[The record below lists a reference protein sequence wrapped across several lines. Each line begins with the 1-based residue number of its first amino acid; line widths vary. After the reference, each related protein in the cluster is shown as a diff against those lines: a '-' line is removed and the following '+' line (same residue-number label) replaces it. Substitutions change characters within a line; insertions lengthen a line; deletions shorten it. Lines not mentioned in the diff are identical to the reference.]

1 MSRQVLV
8 LGGTGTLGA
17 PVVHAM
23 AERGHT
29 VRVLVRSAEKARRI
43 LGSVAE
49 VVEGDS
55 TDGGSLR
62 NAVNG
67 CDAVHISLPMES
79 ELIATQHVV
88 ELATANKLDRISYV
102 SATSVCQEN
111 RWFEIVDVKARAE
124 EVLRRSGIPHT
135 VFRPTWVMEVL
146 PNFVKPDRAVVIRGK
161 NPPEL
166 HFFAAEDFGRAVATS
181 YEDDRAL
188 GKRLYIHG
196 PEGITLPDALERF
209 FRGCHPDLKVIRLKL
224 WQARWVARLTGRMNY
239 VARLIAFFD
248 RVGELGDPAEANAL
262 LGAPPTTLDEW
273 IESQGDERAK
283 ALG

>member
-1 MSRQVLV
+1 
-8 LGGTGTLGA
+8 
-17 PVVHAM
+17 M
-23 AERGHT
+23 AD
-29 VRVLVRSAEKARRI
+29 
-43 LGSVAE
+43 

-55 TDGGSLR
+55 MDKGSVQ
-62 NAVNG
+62 NAMAG

-88 ELATANKLDRISYV
+88 DLATAHKLDRISYV
-102 SATSVCQEN
+102 SATSVCEEN

-124 EVLRRSGIPHT
+124 ELLRRSGIPHT
-135 VFRPTWVMEVL
+135 IFRPTWVMEVL
-146 PNFVKPDRAVVIRGK
+146 PNFVKVDRVVVIKGK
-161 NPPEL
+161 TPPEL
-166 HFFAAEDFGRAVATS
+166 HFFAAADFGHAVATS

-209 FRGCHPDLKVIRLKL
+209 FRGCHPDLKVVRLKL
-224 WQARWVARLTGRMNY
+224 WQARWIARLTGRMDY
-239 VARLIAFFD
+239 VSRLIAFFD

-262 LGAPPTTLDEW
+262 FGAPSTTLSEW
-273 IESQGDERAK
+273 IDSQEGERAK